1 MDIISQYFKFIYII
15 IPISIISLKF
25 IYQKKYAYNEEFEG
39 KNDKIQHG
47 KKIILTKIR
56 VFA

>member
-25 IYQKKYAYNEEFEG
+25 IYQKKYAYIEEFEG
-39 KNDKIQHG
+39 KTM
-47 KKIILTKIR
+47 TKYNMEKNE
-56 VFA
+56 F

>member
-25 IYQKKYAYNEEFEG
+25 IYQKKYAYIEEFEG
-39 KNDKIQHG
+39 KKNDKIQHG
-47 KKIILTKIR
+47 KK
-56 VFA
+56 

>member
-15 IPISIISLKF
+15 IPISIFSLKF

-47 KKIILTKIR
+47 KK
-56 VFA
+56 

>member
-25 IYQKKYAYNEEFEG
+25 IYQKKYAYIEEFEG
-39 KNDKIQHG
+39 KKM
-47 KKIILTKIR
+47 TKYNMEKNE
-56 VFA
+56 F